1 MATLPIIHEA
11 MTEEQ
16 KWLRYAMCVDT
27 ECMIDDGMQYEQ
39 IKDWFKSDEAAEA
52 YELTNS
58 KTKSGEILSEVF
70 INEISARY
78 FK

>member
-1 MATLPIIHEA
+1 

-27 ECMIDDGMQYEQ
+27 ECMIDDGMQYKQ
-39 IKDWFKSDEAAEA
+39 IIDWFKSDEAAEA
-52 YELTNS
+52 YELTKG

>member
-1 MATLPIIHEA
+1 

-39 IKDWFKSDEAAEA
+39 IKDWFASDEAAEA
-52 YELTNS
+52 YELTNG

-70 INEISARY
+70 FNEISARY
-78 FK
+78 FNNII

>member
-1 MATLPIIHEA
+1 
-11 MTEEQ
+11 
-16 KWLRYAMCVDT
+16 
-27 ECMIDDGMQYEQ
+27 MIDDGMQYEQ
-39 IKDWFKSDEAAEA
+39 IKDWFASDRAAEA
-52 YELTNS
+52 YELTNG